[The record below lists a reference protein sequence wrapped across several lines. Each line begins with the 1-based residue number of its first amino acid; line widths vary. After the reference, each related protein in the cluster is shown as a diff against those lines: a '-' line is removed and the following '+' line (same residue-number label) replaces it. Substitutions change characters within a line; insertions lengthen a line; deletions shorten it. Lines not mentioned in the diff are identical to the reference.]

1 MKNRFKRFGVTF
13 LIVAYCFAI
22 ASFNKVPQFLTTS
35 NSPNSLQESV
45 FVEFSSNLYCSFSKF
60 ENSVDNINNFF
71 SQNFKIPF
79 LQFDA
84 IFKYAENFLE
94 TEFTQYIS
102 FSGDIL
108 IKLRKP
114 DIIFPF
120 HYFW

>member
-1 MKNRFKRFGVTF
+1 MKNKIRSFGVNF
-13 LIVAYCFAI
+13 LIIAYCFVI
-22 ASFNKVPQFLTTS
+22 ASFNKVPQFSGIS
-35 NSPNSLQESV
+35 NSPDSLQESV
-45 FVEFSSNLYCSFSKF
+45 FVEFSANLYCSFSKF

-94 TEFTQYIS
+94 TEFTQYTS

-108 IKLRKP
+108 IKHRKS